1 MSEYQRYEFMVADR
15 PLTRGELEE
24 VRRLSSHIE
33 ASSSHAIIEYH
44 WGNFKHHPIEV
55 LRQFFDGFLY
65 WANWGAPQ
73 LAFRFPRGVLP
84 ANLLDGYDLDDF
96 ATFTRHPECDILDIH
111 FGEMT
116 GPMGWVEYELGSLM
130 PIREELMDGDLR
142 ALYIV
147 WLASRSPAASGY
159 YDDYDDNGDFGD
171 IGQSSMHDRYDEE
184 EEDETDETDE
194 LDESGELPVPP
205 GFGTLTAAQQALTEL
220 LRVPSEM
227 LKAAAHHSTKKA
239 PRSTPADEDVADL
252 IELLPEA
259 RRREY
264 LARLTRDEP
273 GLSRLLISELR
284 ALRPDSATDVSSSGE
299 RVSITQ
305 LRSESDEIRREIERA
320 KREREERA
328 RQQRRQEVHDHQDMF
343 WRQATDA
350 ADRGSGA
357 GYDQATELLVEM
369 RAVAD
374 DYDEMEAFESSFRD
388 WVEPHLRRR
397 SLIKRLHDNDF
408 PLPDAR

>member
-15 PLTRGELEE
+15 PLSRGELEE

-33 ASSSHAIIEYH
+33 ASSSHALIEYH
-44 WGNFKHHPIEV
+44 WGDFKHDPLDV
-55 LRQFFDGFLY
+55 LRQFFDSFLY

-84 ANLLDGYDLDDF
+84 ANLLDGYDLEDF
-96 ATFTRHPECDILDIH
+96 ATFTRHSECDILDIH

-116 GPMGWVEYELGSLM
+116 GPMEWVEYELGSLM
-130 PIREELMDGDLR
+130 PVREELMDGDLR

-147 WLASRSPAASGY
+147 WLASRSPAANGY
-159 YDDYDDNGDFGD
+159 YDEDDYGDFSDFG
-171 IGQSSMHDRYDEE
+171 GFSQPAMYDRYDED
-184 EEDETDETDE
+184 EDESDEN
-194 LDESGELPVPP
+194 SGPPVPP
-205 GFGTLTAAQQALTEL
+205 GFGALTAAQQALTEL

-227 LKAAAHHSTKKA
+227 LKAAARHSTKVA
-239 PRSTPADEDVADL
+239 PQSTAADEDVAGL

-264 LARLTRDEP
+264 LARLTRNEP

-284 ALRPDSATDVSSSGE
+284 ALRPDSATNIPSSGE
-299 RVSITQ
+299 QVSFTQ
-305 LRSESDEIRREIERA
+305 LRAESDEIRQEIERA

-328 RQQRRQEVHDHQDMF
+328 RQQRRQEVHDHQDTF
-343 WRQATDA
+343 WRQANDA
-350 ADRGSGA
+350 VERGSGA
-357 GYDQATELLVEM
+357 GYDQATQLLMEM
-369 RAVAD
+369 REVAGHF
-374 DYDEMEAFESSFRD
+374 DEVEAFERNFRD

-397 SLIKRLHDNDF
+397 SLIKRLQDNDF
-408 PLPDAR
+408 PLPDTR